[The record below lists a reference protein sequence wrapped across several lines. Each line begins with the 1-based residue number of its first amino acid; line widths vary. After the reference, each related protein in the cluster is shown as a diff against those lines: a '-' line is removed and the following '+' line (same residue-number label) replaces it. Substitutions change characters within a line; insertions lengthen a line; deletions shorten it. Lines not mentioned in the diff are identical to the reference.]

1 MYNSSSRGAI
11 MKNSNDLIYL
21 NQNQVLLLLHGIQ
34 LIRDK
39 NPYFNDAISIQFEKY
54 CLERSSEI
62 AKSSSI
68 KLLLVPHA
76 KEFKISKSLFDY
88 LTRLTLVDVYNKDE
102 VYEKVKSFNERAIK
116 ELKKLY
122 LNKK

>member
-1 MYNSSSRGAI
+1 

-76 KEFKISKSLFDY
+76 NEFKRSKSLFDY
-88 LTRLTLVDVYNKDE
+88 LTRLTLVDAYNIDE
-102 VYEKVKSFNERAIK
+102 VYETVKSFNERAIK
-116 ELKKLY
+116 EVKKLY

>member
-1 MYNSSSRGAI
+1 

-88 LTRLTLVDVYNKDE
+88 LTRLTLVDVYNKDD
-102 VYEKVKSFNERAIK
+102 VYETVKSFNERAIK
-116 ELKKLY
+116 EVKKLY